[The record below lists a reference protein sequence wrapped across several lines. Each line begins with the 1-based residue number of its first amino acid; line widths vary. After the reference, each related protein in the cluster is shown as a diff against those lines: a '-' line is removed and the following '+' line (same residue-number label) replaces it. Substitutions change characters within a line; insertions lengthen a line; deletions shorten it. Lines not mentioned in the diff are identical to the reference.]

1 MQFTTPETP
10 LGLIFDVNLGQTI
23 DSVLALALLHGLA
36 GKQEC
41 RVASLTINYPDLRAA
56 QLCEVIE
63 RYYLSASGP
72 SLGGNLPTVA
82 PIGIVESRK
91 APPNVQG
98 DAQPLLA
105 KTVALTD
112 GDNRKLWAS
121 EIKKWNDT
129 AIPEILI
136 RNILM
141 ANFDGKAAMVVS
153 GPATNLAT
161 LLNLPDIKPLISA
174 KLKVMVIADGE
185 FPSGKADPGFMSDLP
200 AAKRVLA
207 DWPTPIVF
215 SGREVGTQIPFPG
228 ASVESAFAYN
238 PNHPIAAAYRA
249 GHQMPYDAPAPAMAA
264 VLYAIRLNEGYFKLS
279 DPGVVS
285 VSNDGRTEF
294 RPSAEGKHRYLK
306 ADPAQVE
313 RVTKAY
319 VELASAKPAAPPPRR
334 LPPALQKL
342 EDERAAAAKK
352 QPAPADPPEQQ

>member
-10 LGLIFDVNLGQTI
+10 LGLMFDVNLGMTT

-56 QLCEVIE
+56 RLCDAIE
-63 RYYLSASGP
+63 RYYASATGP
-72 SLGGNLPTVA
+72 GLGGSVPAAV

-91 APPNVQG
+91 APA
-98 DAQPLLA
+98 DQPLLA
-105 KTVALTD
+105 RTVALKD
-112 GDNRKLWAS
+112 GEGSKIWAS
-121 EIKKWNDT
+121 VIEKWNDT

-136 RNILM
+136 RNTLM
-141 ANFDGKAAMVVS
+141 ANFDGRAAMVVS

-161 LLNLPDIKPLISA
+161 LLNLPDIIPLISA

-185 FPSGKADPGFMSDLP
+185 FPSGKSDPGFMSDLP

-215 SGREVGTQIPFPG
+215 SGRELGRQIPFPG
-228 ASVESAFAYN
+228 ASVEKAFSYN
-238 PNHPIAAAYRA
+238 PSHPIAAAYRA
-249 GHQMPYDAPAPAMAA
+249 GREMPYDAPAPAMAA
-264 VLYAIRLNEGYFKLS
+264 VLYAVRRNEGYFKLS
-279 DPGVVS
+279 EPGVVS
-285 VSNDGRTEF
+285 FSSDGGTEF
-294 RPSAEGKHRYLK
+294 RPSADGRHRYLI

-313 RVTKAY
+313 RIAKVY
-319 VELASAKPAAPPPRR
+319 VEMASAKPAAPPPRR

-342 EDERAAAAKK
+342 EEEKAAAAAAKK
-352 QPAPADPPEQQ
+352 QTPPADPPKPR